1 MTRDPSIPPRSSG
14 DIKVRAA
21 WLYFVEGL
29 TQEQIARHLN
39 TSRVK
44 IVRMLA
50 AAREEG
56 IVRISIDSKSAAQVA
71 YERRL
76 IETYGLSEAIVV
88 PAPCDSG
95 AVASVVG
102 HAAGAYLCDAVRDG
116 MSIGVGWGSTL
127 HMSLNALGPV
137 AAERISVVSL
147 LGGLTHSRA
156 INPSSVARRIAD
168 AFGAECYQLTA
179 PVVVANAD
187 IRQQLWQEPGLQE
200 LLGRARTIDLA
211 LVSVGDISPEA
222 TLFAQGI
229 LSPAELPELKAA
241 GAIGDVLCHFID
253 RNGRLVRH
261 RVNDRVMAIGLDI
274 LHQIPKVVIAAG
286 GERKVPAIQAALKS
300 TGARVL
306 VTDESAARGLL
317 GDAA

>member
-1 MTRDPSIPPRSSG
+1 MTRDLNVLPRSSA

-56 IVRISIDSKSAAQVA
+56 IVRISIDTKRAAQVA

-76 IETYGLSEAIVV
+76 IDVYGLAEAIVV
-88 PAPCDSG
+88 PAPCNAS

-102 HAAGAYLCDAVRDG
+102 HAAGAYLCDTVRDG

-127 HMSLNALGPV
+127 HMSLNAL
-137 AAERISVVSL
+137 ASITAERISVVSL
-147 LGGLTHSRA
+147 MGGLTHSRA

-179 PVVVANAD
+179 PVLVANAEV
-187 IRQQLWQEPGLQE
+187 RQHLWQEPGLQE
-200 LLGRARTIDLA
+200 LLARANAIDLA
-211 LVSVGDISPEA
+211 LVSVGDVGPEA

-229 LSPAELPELKAA
+229 LSPDELPELKAA

-261 RVNDRVMAIGLDI
+261 RVNDRVMAVGLDI
-274 LHQIPKVVIAAG
+274 LRKIPKVVIAAG

-317 GDAA
+317 GD

>member
-1 MTRDPSIPPRSSG
+1 MTRDLNVLPRSTA

-56 IVRISIDSKSAAQVA
+56 IVRISIDAKSAPQVA

-76 IETYGLSEAIVV
+76 IDMYGLSEAIVV
-88 PAPCDSG
+88 PAPCNAE

-102 HAAGAYLCDAVRDG
+102 HAAGAYLSDTVRDG

-127 HMSLNALGPV
+127 HMSLHALGSLG
-137 AAERISVVSL
+137 AERISVVSL
-147 LGGLTHSRA
+147 MGGLTHSRA

-179 PVVVANAD
+179 PVLVANAS

-200 LLGRARTIDLA
+200 LLARARAVDLA
-211 LVSVGDISPEA
+211 LVSVGDVGPEA

-229 LSPAELPELKAA
+229 LPSAELPQLKAA
-241 GAIGDVLCHFID
+241 GAIGDVLCHFFD
-253 RNGRLVRH
+253 RHGKLVRH
-261 RVNDRVMAIGLDI
+261 SVNERVMAVGLEI
-274 LHQIPKVVIAAG
+274 LRNIPKVVIAAG

-306 VTDESAARGLL
+306 ITDESAAKGLL
-317 GDAA
+317 GD